1 MAHLKTFTRRA
12 FIVGSV
18 AMSGGIAFG
27 GWKALKNPL
36 NPLGDAAL
44 NPWLIINQ
52 NGVTVIVPRAEMGQ
66 GIQTTL
72 AALVAEELD
81 VRLSDINVEH
91 GPPAQAY
98 FNGSMVIDRGYEAA
112 LEDKPSSWATVMGDA
127 FPKLMSLQVTGG
139 STSTIDA
146 FEKMRLAG
154 ATARETLLQ
163 AASNRLEFSFE

>member
-1 MAHLKTFTRRA
+1 MVHLKTFARCA

-18 AMSGGIAFG
+18 AVAGGIAFG

-36 NPLGDAAL
+36 NPLGDVAL

-52 NGVTVIVPRAEMGQ
+52 SGVTVIVPRAEMGQ

-81 VRLSDINVEH
+81 VRLSDINVKH

-98 FNGSMVIDRGYEAA
+98 FNGAMAIDRSYEAA
-112 LEDKPSSWATVMGDA
+112 LEDQRSDWAKVMGDA
-127 FPKLMSLQVTGG
+127 FPKLMSLRVTGG

-146 FEKMRLAG
+146 FEKCDWPVPPRAKHFFRQHQSG
-154 ATARETLLQ
+154 
-163 AASNRLEFSFE
+163 